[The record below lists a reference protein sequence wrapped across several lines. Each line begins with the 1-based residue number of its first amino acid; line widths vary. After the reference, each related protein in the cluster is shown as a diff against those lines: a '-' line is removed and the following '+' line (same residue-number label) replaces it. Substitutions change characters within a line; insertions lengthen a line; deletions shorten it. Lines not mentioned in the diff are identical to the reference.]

1 MPRLVSHLLRHP
13 LLHFAVVGALLVVAQ
28 RTWVRTRAGDPPE
41 PDRRIV
47 ISADRIRSLRAEF
60 ERRWGGPP
68 TAVQL
73 RTSIARAVEEEMLVR
88 EARVLALDHRDASVR
103 RRLIEKARAVNRRP
117 QATAED
123 LHRQALALGLENDA
137 VIHRLLAEKM
147 RLFLEAGDPAPIEDA
162 ELRAYLEENRAR
174 FLQPET
180 ISFTHVFLSRSVHR
194 DRLAADAAA
203 MRDALE
209 GIPPSAEIARRS
221 DPFPLGSELRAQTR
235 EQLMARFGKSFADQL
250 LALVPGRWSAPIAS
264 PYGMHVIWVSDHRPA
279 RLPALEEVR
288 AAIEVDVS
296 QRRAAAN
303 LAQGMERLRQ
313 LYEVRIEDGGLDVAV
328 ESSRPGG
335 PAS

>member
-1 MPRLVSHLLRHP
+1 MPRFVSRLLRHP

-73 RTSIARAVEEEMLVR
+73 RTSIERAVEEEMLVR

-147 RLFLEAGDPAPIEDA
+147 RLPVGCC
-162 ELRAYLEENRAR
+162 
-174 FLQPET
+174 
-180 ISFTHVFLSRSVHR
+180 
-194 DRLAADAAA
+194 
-203 MRDALE
+203 
-209 GIPPSAEIARRS
+209 
-221 DPFPLGSELRAQTR
+221 
-235 EQLMARFGKSFADQL
+235 K
-250 LALVPGRWSAPIAS
+250 
-264 PYGMHVIWVSDHRPA
+264 
-279 RLPALEEVR
+279 
-288 AAIEVDVS
+288 
-296 QRRAAAN
+296 
-303 LAQGMERLRQ
+303 
-313 LYEVRIEDGGLDVAV
+313 
-328 ESSRPGG
+328 
-335 PAS
+335 